1 MGSWVPATF
10 ATLSVSVLDLSTG
23 DRTDLLL
30 LEPVHGFGWVVVVY
44 DVVNGKRQE
53 HMAGDRAAGNCR
65 YGPARSGFSPALARE
80 AGSNSIIILQRH
92 ATTFSLFDYDA
103 EMCYGKR

>member
-30 LEPVHGFGWVVVVY
+30 LEPVHNFGWVMVVY
-44 DVVNGKRQE
+44 DVVNVN
-53 HMAGDRAAGNCR
+53 DRSSTWLVTGLQAIVGTVR
-65 YGPARSGFSPALARE
+65 HGPVLAPP
-80 AGSNSIIILQRH
+80 
-92 ATTFSLFDYDA
+92 
-103 EMCYGKR
+103 

>member
-10 ATLSVSVLDLSTG
+10 ATLSVSVLDLTTG

-30 LEPVHGFGWVVVVY
+30 LEPIHNFRWVMVVY

-53 HMAGDRAAGNCR
+53 HMAGDRAAGKSR
-65 YGPARSGFSPALARE
+65 SGPARSGFSTALARE
-80 AGSNSIIILQRH
+80 AGSDSIILLQRH
-92 ATTFSLFDYDA
+92 ATTFSLFNYDA
-103 EMCYGKR
+103 HMYYGKR